1 MGFRRDLVHAVRS
14 LAKARAFTFVCV
26 LSLGIGMAPVI
37 AVPYGARIF
46 TAPPPGLK
54 TDTLIEVVTTS
65 EGLRRA
71 TDQWS
76 YPDFLTLQAAN
87 TGAILTAWSTGQN
100 EVTLDRAQGGKQT
113 ASTMYVSTN
122 YFTTLDVPLIQG
134 SGFSDTT
141 DPVVIV
147 SHAFWQRRLGSD
159 PAAVG
164 KVIAVNTVAHTVV
177 GITPDQ
183 FGGHLG
189 HHEFDLFLPV
199 ERHPMV
205 LADTTVRFDRSKE
218 WLNIQGRLSPEV
230 GLDQANATVVAT
242 TAQLAKAHPST
253 NEFKAGTVA
262 PYHAFGALQASDLT
276 VVKAVG
282 QALTALPLL
291 VVCLNIAGMVQVRS
305 AMRERELSIRQAIGA
320 TRGRLIQQLLAESVV
335 LAALGA
341 ALAALV
347 LFNLAPVAAWWVN
360 EPLPPRLA
368 DALSVDLSMIAIC
381 TGLCLAT
388 SLVFGWLPAARF
400 SRPVIITVLKDDAGV
415 GSARVGRVHRVATAL
430 QVAIATPLLVLSGMT
445 LDRVRA
451 TATDDLGFDAEVLYF
466 APINLDDIDA
476 ENQWVRMQG
485 ARDTLARAGG
495 VASVTIADGLPLD
508 FRYRIT
514 RVATQVDD
522 TVAQTVVSAHVTRV
536 GEGYLETMGIPLLR
550 GRDFDGNDSA
560 GAEGVTIVS
569 KPLAERL
576 FPGEEPLGKRV
587 VFATGDTIER
597 TLTIVGVASD
607 FPTSQMSTNRA
618 QLLLP
623 LAQYRDVIRDSVRV
637 NDDRG
642 GSTQMMLIARSVPGE
657 PASKMTA
664 VLDTALRE
672 LDPDFEQ
679 TSIVSGSALRHKSV
693 QDFLGQSTVAGVVG
707 GVLLLLAAL
716 GIYGVVGLMVATRIR
731 EIAVRIALGASRRRV
746 VGMVLFDVVKLV
758 MPGVA
763 VGLLIAV
770 AFVRLN
776 GEDFGI
782 SLSSLEPLAYV
793 VGAAI
798 VVLIALA
805 ASLAPARRA
814 ASVQPMVAMRSE

>member
-1 MGFRRDLVHAVRS
+1 MGIRRDLGLAVRS
-14 LAKARAFTFVCV
+14 LAKAKAFTFVCV

-46 TAPPPGLK
+46 TTPPLGLK
-54 TDTLIEVVTTS
+54 TDTLIEIVTTS
-65 EGLRRA
+65 DGPRRA
-71 TDQWS
+71 TNQWS
-76 YPDFLTLQAAN
+76 YPDFLALQAAN
-87 TGAILTAWSTGQN
+87 TGATLSVWSTGQN
-100 EVTLDRAQGGKQT
+100 EVALDRAQGGKQ
-113 ASTMYVSTN
+113 AADTMYVSPD
-122 YFTTLDVPLIQG
+122 YFTTLDVPLAQG
-134 SGFSDTT
+134 SGFPDTT

-147 SHAFWQRRLGSD
+147 SHAFWQRRLGAD

-164 KVIAVNTVAHTVV
+164 RVIPVNSVAHTVV
-177 GITPDQ
+177 GITTDQ

-189 HHEFDLFLPV
+189 HHEFDLFLPI

-205 LADTTVRFDRSKE
+205 LADTAVRFDRSKE
-218 WLNIQGRLSPEV
+218 WLNILGRLLPGV
-230 GLDQANATVVAT
+230 ATDQASTIVAAT
-242 TAQLAKAHPST
+242 TAQIAKEHPAT
-253 NEFKAGTVA
+253 NEFKAGVVA
-262 PYHAFGALQASDLT
+262 PYHAFGALQAADFA

-282 QALTALPLL
+282 QALMALPLL

-320 TRGRLIQQLLAESVV
+320 SRSLLIQQLLAESVV

-347 LFNLAPVAAWWVN
+347 LFNLAPVAQWWFN

-381 TGLCLAT
+381 AGLCLAT
-388 SLVFGWLPAARF
+388 SLVFGWLPAVRF
-400 SRPVIITVLKDDAGV
+400 SRPVIITVLKDDAGA

-430 QVAIATPLLVLSGMT
+430 QIAIATPLLVLSGMT

-451 TATDDLGFDAEVLYF
+451 TATDDLGFDAELLF
-466 APINLDDIDA
+466 AAPINLDEVEA
-476 ENQWVRMQG
+476 ENHWVRLQS
-485 ARDTLARAGG
+485 ARDALAATGG

-514 RVATQVDD
+514 RVATQGDD
-522 TVAQTVVSAHVTRV
+522 TIAPTVVSSHVTRV
-536 GEGYLETMGIPLLR
+536 GEGYLGTMGISLLR

-576 FPGEEPLGKRV
+576 FPGEDPLGKRV
-587 VFATGDTIER
+587 VFATGEKTER

-623 LAQYRDVIRDSVRV
+623 LAQYRDVLGDSVRV

-642 GSTQMMLIARSVPGE
+642 GLAHLMLIARSAPGE
-657 PASKMTA
+657 PANKMTA
-664 VLDTALRE
+664 ALETTLRD
-672 LDPDFEQ
+672 LDPEFD
-679 TSIVSGSALRHKSV
+679 TSGIVTGAGLRHKSV
-693 QDFLGQSTVAGVVG
+693 RDFLAQSTVAAVVG
-707 GVLLLLAAL
+707 GILLLLAAL

-746 VGMVLFDVVKLV
+746 VGMVLFDVIKLV
-758 MPGVA
+758 APGVV

-782 SLSSLEPLAYV
+782 SLSKLEPLAYAA
-793 VGAAI
+793 GAAI
-798 VVLIALA
+798 AVLMAVL